1 MKATCESDP
10 EVHHVLSSTPNPSV
24 HTALRQQGASY
35 HPKLTTLPK
44 EPLVLKKKH
53 PLKANSRHP
62 FSDEPHLKRLAAPVD
77 QLARSAV
84 KTHNG
89 HAPRK
94 EQRLLEESKWVPTQ
108 KVGEVLFPYNRI
120 NIQEPQ
126 FNLSSHE
133 LGRVMGLGGMEEVV
147 NRVS

>member
-1 MKATCESDP
+1 M
-10 EVHHVLSSTPNPSV
+10 
-24 HTALRQQGASY
+24 
-35 HPKLTTLPK
+35 
-44 EPLVLKKKH
+44 
-53 PLKANSRHP
+53 
-62 FSDEPHLKRLAAPVD
+62 
-77 QLARSAV
+77 